1 MPEAE
6 EKQKET
12 VDIDT
17 SGPEVEIKLPE
28 EKTKDE
34 DKTYEDERETKLE
47 DGGVADDT
55 PEKPVEQPAVQGSD
69 KQESNAK
76 EVEDYSEGVKKRIA
90 KLTKKM
96 REAERQKDEALR
108 YAESVKKERDQFKS
122 QATSLDKNYAT
133 EMEGRIA
140 SSLAAAQ
147 AKLAAARESQDSKA
161 EVEAL
166 TAISQLGYEQG
177 KLAEL
182 KTAQQM
188 EETAAKDKPQTIAQP
203 KRPASPD
210 PRAEAW
216 AEKNEWFGKDNAMT
230 YTAFDLHRKLTE
242 EEGYDP
248 KSDEYYAEIDK
259 RIRLEFPHKFDTTV
273 EKQTSKPTQNVASAT
288 RSSKTSRKSVRLTS
302 SQVAIAKKLG
312 VPLEEYA
319 KQLMNTKGV
328 CETTYEHEGGIGIW
342 KRINQ
347 LVRAKLSKVIQQ
359 KYNHKLKRLSQ
370 KQDQKF
376 GLHHRT

>member
-1 MPEAE
+1 MPETE
-6 EKQKET
+6 ENKT
-12 VDIDT
+12 IDIDT
-17 SGPEVEIKLPE
+17 SGPEVEVKLPE
-28 EKTKDE
+28 EKTKEE
-34 DKTYEDERETKLE
+34 DKTYESSEDNIITSDSSEESSQQPDVQAK
-47 DGGVADDT
+47 DGGSV
-55 PEKPVEQPAVQGSD
+55 QPASEQGSD
-69 KQESNAK
+69 KQKDNRQ
-76 EVEDYSEGVKKRIA
+76 EVEEYSEGVKKRIA

-96 REAERQKDEALR
+96 REAERQRDEAISF
-108 YAESVKKERDQFKS
+108 AERTKKERDEFKTQS
-122 QATSLDKNYAT
+122 ISLDKNYAT

-188 EETAAKDKPQTIAQP
+188 QETAAKEKPAVPTQP
-203 KRPASPD
+203 KRPSAPD
-210 PRAEAW
+210 PKAEAW

-248 KSDEYYAEIDK
+248 KSDDYYEEIDR
-259 RIRLEFPHKFDTTV
+259 RIRLEFPHKFDKTV

-288 RSSKTSRKSVRLTS
+288 RSSKTGRKSVRLTS

-319 KQLMNTKGV
+319 KQLMNTKEV
-328 CETTYEHEGGIGIW
+328 
-342 KRINQ
+342 
-347 LVRAKLSKVIQQ
+347 
-359 KYNHKLKRLSQ
+359 
-370 KQDQKF
+370 
-376 GLHHRT
+376 

>member
-1 MPEAE
+1 MPETE
-6 EKQKET
+6 ENKT
-12 VDIDT
+12 IDIDT
-17 SGPEVEIKLPE
+17 SGPEVEVKLPE
-28 EKTKDE
+28 EKTKEE
-34 DKTYEDERETKLE
+34 DKTYESSEDNIVTSDSSEESSQQPDVQAK
-47 DGGVADDT
+47 DGGSV
-55 PEKPVEQPAVQGSD
+55 QPASEQGSD
-69 KQESNAK
+69 KQKDNRQ
-76 EVEDYSEGVKKRIA
+76 EVEEYSEGVKKRIA

-96 REAERQKDEALR
+96 REAERQRDEAIS
-108 YAESVKKERDQFKS
+108 YAERTKKERDEFKTQS
-122 QATSLDKNYAT
+122 ISLDKNYAT

-147 AKLAAARESQDSKA
+147 AKLAAARDSQDSKA

-188 EETAAKDKPQTIAQP
+188 QETAAKEKPAVPTQP
-203 KRPASPD
+203 KRPSAPD
-210 PRAEAW
+210 PKAEAW

-248 KSDEYYAEIDK
+248 KSDDYYEEIDK

-288 RSSKTSRKSVRLTS
+288 RSSKTGRKSVRLTS

-319 KQLMNTKGV
+319 KQLMNTKEV
-328 CETTYEHEGGIGIW
+328 
-342 KRINQ
+342 
-347 LVRAKLSKVIQQ
+347 
-359 KYNHKLKRLSQ
+359 
-370 KQDQKF
+370 
-376 GLHHRT
+376 

>member
-6 EKQKET
+6 EKKT

-28 EKTKDE
+28 EKQREE
-34 DKTYEDERETKLE
+34 DNTYESNENNNIAVDTSKECNEQLPVRDEKNE
-47 DGGVADDT
+47 GGEVTQKAD
-55 PEKPVEQPAVQGSD
+55 KVEGDQQQDNSKAV
-69 KQESNAK
+69 E
-76 EVEDYSEGVKKRIA
+76 EYSEGVKKRIA

-96 REAERQKDEALR
+96 REAERQKEEALR
-108 YAESVKKERDQFKS
+108 YAESVKKERDEFKT

-133 EMEGRIA
+133 EMEGRIS

-188 EETAAKDKPQTIAQP
+188 QEKAAKDQPQIKQP
-203 KRPASPD
+203 TRPAAPD
-210 PRAEAW
+210 PKAEAW
-216 AEKNEWFGKDNAMT
+216 AEKNDWFGKDNAMT

-248 KSDEYYAEIDK
+248 KSDDYYAEIDR
-259 RIRLEFPHKFDTTV
+259 RIRLEFPQKFDTSV

-288 RSSKTSRKSVRLTS
+288 RSSKTGRKSVRLTS

-319 KQLMNTKGV
+319 KQLMNTKEV
-328 CETTYEHEGGIGIW
+328 
-342 KRINQ
+342 
-347 LVRAKLSKVIQQ
+347 
-359 KYNHKLKRLSQ
+359 
-370 KQDQKF
+370 
-376 GLHHRT
+376 